1 MTQLYWMFV
10 CGSIF
15 TFAWLMMKLARFTT
29 PISASVGILIVGI
42 GSYTGQ
48 IQFIAYG
55 GGLLAFSMLMLLIS
69 KNV

>member
-1 MTQLYWMFV
+1 
-10 CGSIF
+10 
-15 TFAWLMMKLARFTT
+15 MMKLARFTT

-42 GSYTGQ
+42 GSCTGQ